1 MDKVELLILKN
12 LIYNDEYIRKILP
25 YLKSD
30 YFQDY
35 SQKIV
40 FEEIQDFFSSYNKLP
55 TKEALEI
62 EVENRNDLTE
72 NSFKESLSVISSLD
86 YEPVDFQW
94 LSQVTEKWCKD
105 RAIYLALMES
115 INIADGGD
123 TKKTRD
129 AIPSILE
136 EALSISFDT
145 HIGHDY
151 IEDAEERYEYYHKK
165 ESKIA
170 FDIDY
175 LNKITD
181 GGLSA
186 KTLNLFV
193 APPGVGKSLFLC
205 HFSASTLLQGKN
217 VLYITLEMA
226 EEKIAERIDANLLDV
241 QVQNIKNLSKEQF
254 FSKTSQLSKKTRG
267 KLIIKEYPPGTSSS
281 NHFKV
286 LLKELEMKKN
296 FKPDV
301 IVIDYLNLCAS
312 SRYKAS
318 TSNSYTYVK
327 SVSEELRGLGVEN
340 NIPTLSAV
348 QFNRCLGLDT
358 IVTKKDGQK
367 IEIKDVKVG
376 DEILS
381 HSGHVKVNEVYPIET
396 QEVYEITT
404 KSGKKI
410 VCSDRHIFPT
420 TEGEKNILSGLT
432 IGDKLFVK

>member
-1 MDKVELLILKN
+1 MEKVELLILKN
-12 LIYNDEYIRKILP
+12 LIHNEEYVRKILP
-25 YLKSD
+25 YLKTE
-30 YFQDY
+30 YFQEY
-35 SQKIV
+35 SQKVI
-40 FEEIQDFFSSYNKLP
+40 FEEIQQFFSNFNKLP
-55 TKEALEI
+55 TIEAIEI
-62 EVENRNDLTE
+62 EIENRVDLNE
-72 NSFKESLSVISSLD
+72 NSYKECSEILKTLI
-86 YEPVDFQW
+86 YEPIGFEW
-94 LSQVTEKWCKD
+94 LSKTTEKWCKD

-115 INIADGGD
+115 IQIADGGSE
-123 TKKTRD
+123 KKTRD

-136 EALSISFDT
+136 EALSVSFDT

-151 IEDAEERYEYYHKK
+151 IEDVDARFEFYNRKDA
-165 ESKIA
+165 KIP

-181 GGLSA
+181 GGVSA

-241 QVQNIKNLSKEQF
+241 PVQDVSKLSKEKF
-254 FSKTSQLSKKTRG
+254 LSKTYQLSRKTQG
-267 KLIIKEYPPGTSSS
+267 KLIIKEYPVGTAHA
-281 NHFKV
+281 NHFRA

-312 SRYKAS
+312 SRYKTS

-327 SVSEELRGLGVEN
+327 SVSEEIRGLGVEN
-340 NIPTLSAV
+340 NIPIVSAV

-358 IVTKKDGQK
+358 IVTKKDGQQIK
-367 IEIKDVKVG
+367 IRHVEVG

-420 TEGEKNILSGLT
+420 SEGEKNILSGLT

>member
-1 MDKVELLILKN
+1 
-12 LIYNDEYIRKILP
+12 
-25 YLKSD
+25 
-30 YFQDY
+30 
-35 SQKIV
+35 
-40 FEEIQDFFSSYNKLP
+40 
-55 TKEALEI
+55 
-62 EVENRNDLTE
+62 
-72 NSFKESLSVISSLD
+72 
-86 YEPVDFQW
+86 
-94 LSQVTEKWCKD
+94 
-105 RAIYLALMES
+105 
-115 INIADGGD
+115 
-123 TKKTRD
+123 
-129 AIPSILE
+129 
-136 EALSISFDT
+136 
-145 HIGHDY
+145 
-151 IEDAEERYEYYHKK
+151 
-165 ESKIA
+165 
-170 FDIDY
+170 
-175 LNKITD
+175 
-181 GGLSA
+181 
-186 KTLNLFV
+186 
-193 APPGVGKSLFLC
+193 
-205 HFSASTLLQGKN
+205 
-217 VLYITLEMA
+217 MA

-241 QVQNIKNLSKEQF
+241 QVQNIKNLTKEQF

-327 SVSEELRGLGVEN
+327 SISEEIRGLGVEN

-358 IVTKKDGQK
+358 IVTKKDDQK
-367 IEIKDVKVG
+367 IQIKDVKVG

>member
-1 MDKVELLILKN
+1 MDKIELLILKN

-62 EVENRNDLTE
+62 EIENRSDLTE
-72 NSFKESLSVISSLD
+72 NSFKECLSVISCLD

-115 INIADGGD
+115 IQIADGGD

-175 LNKITD
+175 LNRITD

-193 APPGVGKSLFLC
+193 APPGVGKSLFMC
-205 HFSASTLLQGKN
+205 HFSASTLIQGKN

-241 QVQNIKNLSKEQF
+241 QVQDIKGLSKEQF

-312 SRYKAS
+312 SRYKTS

-340 NIPTLSAV
+340 NIPILSSV

-358 IVTKKDGQK
+358 IVTKRDGQQ
-367 IEIKDVKVG
+367 IEIKDIKIG
-376 DEILS
+376 DEIAS
-381 HSGHVKVNEVYPIET
+381 HSGYVTVNEVYPIET